1 MGARTVQFDVIKLNN
16 KDFKV
21 HDCGAGSTVIF
32 IYHQQHSLVQLKELV
47 TVKSANNRVITVD
60 LSDDFPSDVAEIS
73 ENMAAALVE
82 DLHLLAD
89 VYALEKVV
97 IESNYLSINMGTNLS
112 ELLWYR
118 FIHLLTD

>member
-1 MGARTVQFDVIKLNN
+1 MQFDVIKLNN

-21 HDCGAGSTVIF
+21 HDCGAGSNVIF
-32 IYHQQHSLVQLKELV
+32 IYHQQDSLVQLKELV

-60 LSDDFPSDVAEIS
+60 LSDDFPSDVAELS

-89 VYALEKVV
+89 VYGLEKVV